1 MGSDRLSNDFLR
13 GRLLRRIFLDLQST
27 TRQHKQRSN
36 SKRME
41 NFSRWTGRIQRNTGW
56 FRRGGSCAQQTTFP
70 QLSTLEDM
78 DLLTHCHERPIMRT
92 YLSPGW
98 CSLVQNF
105 LQNEEESDSIPGQ
118 SQKYEWKAHNYNH
131 TNINI
136 FLLNS
141 WIAYTYQIHT
151 HTGCSWTSKWVN
163 GRGCLLKLQC
173 VPSHHD
179 QLWFILGKQ
188 DNCIKRWERGFA

>member
-1 MGSDRLSNDFLR
+1 MVVVLLVQVQKSTRSTGQITVTLLSVIDYKICMGSDRLSNDFLR
-13 GRLLRRIFLDLQST
+13 SRLLRRIFLDLQST

-78 DLLTHCHERPIMRT
+78 DLLTHCHERPFMRT
-92 YLSPGW
+92 YLCPGW

-141 WIAYTYQIHT
+141 WIAYTKYIRTQAA
-151 HTGCSWTSKWVN
+151 
-163 GRGCLLKLQC
+163 LELQ
-173 VPSHHD
+173 
-179 QLWFILGKQ
+179 
-188 DNCIKRWERGFA
+188 NE